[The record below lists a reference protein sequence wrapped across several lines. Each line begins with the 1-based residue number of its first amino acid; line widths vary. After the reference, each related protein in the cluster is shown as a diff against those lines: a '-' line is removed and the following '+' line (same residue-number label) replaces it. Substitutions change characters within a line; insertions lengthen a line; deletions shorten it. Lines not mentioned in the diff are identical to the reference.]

1 MWAWSDHVVTKM
13 TSETTLNPN
22 PPVGEKEHDTT
33 PHKPA
38 FVPKDPSYNDFLR
51 RVAPERQKLV
61 IIIMSRR
68 PVLNHCRLVFIA
80 VRRCRQVP
88 R

>member
-1 MWAWSDHVVTKM
+1 M
-13 TSETTLNPN
+13 TSETILNPN

-38 FVPKDPSYNDFLR
+38 FVPKDSSYNDFLR

-61 IIIMSRR
+61 IIIIIIIIIIIMSRR
-68 PVLNHCRLVFIA
+68 PVLNHCRLVFIV

-88 R
+88 H

>member
-13 TSETTLNPN
+13 TSERASETILNPN

-33 PHKPA
+33 PHKPP
-38 FVPKDPSYNDFLR
+38 FVPKDSSYNDFLR

-61 IIIMSRR
+61 IIIIMSRR
-68 PVLNHCRLVFIA
+68 PVLNHC
-80 VRRCRQVP
+80 
-88 R
+88 